1 MDIVQRVS
9 RLFWFN
15 GVISWAITGQE
26 LLLLV
31 SRFCSRTLD
40 VIDSPVLILF
50 MMDRSQWEN
59 TVMIDS
65 VHSPL
70 LDRKFHLICNSHLY
84 LVQAMCLH
92 VDKPLIINLQN
103 KKNKSLNYCL
113 FSFLTLLMQQTCI
126 HAHFFSFTELIIF
139 NLYPRYID

>member
-9 RLFWFN
+9 RWFWFN

-31 SRFCSRTLD
+31 SRFSSRTLD
-40 VIDSPVLILF
+40 VIDSPVLVLF
-50 MMDRSQWEN
+50 MMDGSRWKN

-65 VHSPL
+65 IHSPL
-70 LDRKFHLICNSHLY
+70 LDRKFHLIAILIFT
-84 LVQAMCLH
+84 LFQAMCLH

-113 FSFLTLLMQQTCI
+113 FSILTLLLSDMHTCT
-126 HAHFFSFTELIIF
+126 FFYRANNSQPSTQ
-139 NLYPRYID
+139 DT